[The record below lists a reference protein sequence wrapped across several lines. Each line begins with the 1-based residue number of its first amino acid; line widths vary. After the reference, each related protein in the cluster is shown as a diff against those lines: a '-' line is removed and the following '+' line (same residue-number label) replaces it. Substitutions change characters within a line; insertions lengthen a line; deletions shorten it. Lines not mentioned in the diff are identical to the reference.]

1 MLFICTGQIFTIC
14 KVSGTGRFIM
24 SHPYP
29 PQHIAGKQ
37 KEEASCRQQSI
48 PPFAPIQEKKKG
60 IVLDAGVGNEN
71 GSEQQHPFPVNIHRI
86 FAIFPGPVCEDIQAL
101 PV

>member
-1 MLFICTGQIFTIC
+1 
-14 KVSGTGRFIM
+14 M

-29 PQHIAGKQ
+29 PQHIAGSRKR
-37 KEEASCRQQSI
+37 K
-48 PPFAPIQEKKKG
+48 PPAGSSPYHHCPDPGEKKG

-86 FAIFPGPVCEDIQAL
+86 LPYSRAPSVRIFMNSSPSV
-101 PV
+101 